1 MYIVKILIG
10 TRGLDLVNFVPE
22 DLQRLKNS
30 LRTLDLSFNK
40 IPELPPWIVQFT
52 SLKNLSVSHNK
63 ITSLPVDIGNLKK
76 LEVLN
81 ADHNLLTSVP
91 RSIANITNLK
101 TLNLSGNRLHAF
113 PLELCN
119 LRNLDV
125 VDLSSNAIMEL
136 PGNIGGLQAV
146 ELNLNQ
152 NQVSRLPESLADC
165 PRLKVLRLEE
175 NCLDVTAFT
184 PRIMRDSQISLFAVE
199 GNVFDMKTFH
209 NVEGYEAYMER
220 FTATKKK
227 FN

>member
-1 MYIVKILIG
+1 MLPLLNNDLLVSVIVCIWISVDSRQIFLGGDIA
-10 TRGLDLVNFVPE
+10 NFFKKFLFNSTKVKVFLE
-22 DLQRLKNS
+22 DLIW
-30 LRTLDLSFNK
+30 LDYTYFWK
-40 IPELPPWIVQFT
+40 FFFICAYFAA
-52 SLKNLSVSHNK
+52 
-63 ITSLPVDIGNLKK
+63 SLPVDIGNLKK

-152 NQVSRLPESLADC
+152 NQVTL
-165 PRLKVLRLEE
+165 V
-175 NCLDVTAFT
+175 
-184 PRIMRDSQISLFAVE
+184 
-199 GNVFDMKTFH
+199 
-209 NVEGYEAYMER
+209 
-220 FTATKKK
+220 
-227 FN
+227 